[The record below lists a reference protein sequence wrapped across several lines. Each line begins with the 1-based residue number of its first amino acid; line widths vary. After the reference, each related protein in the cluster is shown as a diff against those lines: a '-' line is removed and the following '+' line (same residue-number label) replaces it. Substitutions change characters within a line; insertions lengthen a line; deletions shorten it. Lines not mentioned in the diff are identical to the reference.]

1 MSTINEPW
9 DLTMAL
15 RDLSAYLAGHV
26 HAATMPTHSEL
37 NSWLHYIN
45 RAAPVYWALESA
57 CEDIIEE
64 GVTEARVQAL
74 KQAMTCAQGQTK
86 YWPRKDRW

>member
-26 HAATMPTHSEL
+26 HAATVPTHTEL

-45 RAAPVYWALESA
+45 RAAPVYWALEIA
-57 CEDIIEE
+57 CEDIIEV

-74 KQAMTCAQGQTK
+74 KQPTTSAQGQTK
-86 YWPRKDRW
+86 CCPRKDRW